1 MLKRSYATKEEIPA
15 AYQNDYVEKD
25 GRWVVDVEGFD
36 NVEKVL
42 EKNRE
47 LLADNSTVK
56 SEISSLRGQV
66 TKLNNDKAELAVRAL
81 PDGHVAIP
89 VVDKQLLD
97 AVKPLGT
104 VDEIKTKVAEYP
116 KLKEQ
121 AETVTRQ
128 QKLSSVA
135 QVLGFNADVFSQLPG
150 LPAPESFEVRDRTE
164 NGQVVKNAKGE
175 TEKVV
180 IVKLQENGQAVE
192 KNFLDYFNSNSA
204 LKLFEPALKAGAQQQ
219 QQQTRQVPH
228 QTGNTGAETDDPVAK
243 RLAAREEAR
252 QQNPNPLMVQTTQ
265 VGAGGKQA
273 AGAPPAP

>member
-15 AYQNDYVEKD
+15 AYQSDYVEKD

-47 LLADNSTVK
+47 LLADNS
-56 SEISSLRGQV
+56 SLKTENSGLKGTV
-66 TKLNNDKAELAVRAL
+66 TKLSNDKAELSAKSV
-81 PDGHVAIP
+81 PDGHVVIP
-89 VVDKQLLD
+89 VADKQLLD

-104 VDEIKTKVAEYP
+104 VEDIKTKVAEYP
-116 KLKEQ
+116 QLKQQ

-164 NGQVVKNAKGE
+164 NGQVVKNSKGE
-175 TEKVV
+175 AEKVV
-180 IVKLQENGQAVE
+180 IVNLTENGQSVE
-192 KNFLDYFNSNSA
+192 KNFVDYFNSNSA
-204 LKLFEPALKAGAQQQ
+204 LKLFEPALKTQVGGQQQ
-219 QQQTRQVPH
+219 QQQGRQLPA
-228 QTGNTGAETDDPVAK
+228 QTGGGGADADDVVAK
-243 RLAAREEAR
+243 RLQARDQDRQAR
-252 QQNPNPLMVQTTQ
+252 PNPLMPTSAAASTNNQT
-265 VGAGGKQA
+265 
-273 AGAPPAP
+273 GAPAR